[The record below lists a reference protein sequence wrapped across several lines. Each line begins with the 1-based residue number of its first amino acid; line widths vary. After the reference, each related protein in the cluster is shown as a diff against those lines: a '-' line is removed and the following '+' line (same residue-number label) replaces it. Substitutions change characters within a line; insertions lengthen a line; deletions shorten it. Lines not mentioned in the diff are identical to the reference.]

1 MVAPPAPTSR
11 GGACPHQATLPD
23 GRTVQSVVKAVARGP
38 NYLDVLAGQEFLEIG
53 TGGDGRRTTKFFGA
67 GVAKLGLLVPS
78 LLCL

>member
-1 MVAPPAPTSR
+1 
-11 GGACPHQATLPD
+11 
-23 GRTVQSVVKAVARGP
+23 
-38 NYLDVLAGQEFLEIG
+38 LDVLAGQEFLEIG